1 MSDYNFQKHKKYHV
15 YIRLLI
21 FARQYWLAFALG
33 LLGNILMAAANAS
46 FTGLLKPIL
55 DKGFIQRD
63 MRFIHWLPILIFGA
77 FLLRGV
83 ASFMADYYMASAGRM
98 IVMRFRQE
106 IFRHLL
112 KIPASF
118 YDHTSSGQILSTI
131 IYNVDQLA
139 RASTD
144 ALVTVVQETCFV
156 IGLLVV
162 MFMISWKLSLIYLV
176 AVPLIALTARYA
188 GKRMRHLSKNLQQS
202 MGETTQITQE
212 AIEGYQVIRIFGG
225 QSYEYDKFKN
235 ITEHNRRREVK
246 VTATNSISSGLVQQ
260 VAGVA
265 IAIIIGMA
273 TVNSAHITA
282 GGFAALLAAMLAILK
297 PMKNLT
303 NVSST
308 IQKGIAASESI
319 FALLDQAAEKNTG
332 DEKITQPKG
341 EIFFDDVSFI
351 YPRTTQK
358 ILNHINLRIP
368 AGKTTAFVGRSG
380 AGKSTLVK
388 LIPHFYDTY
397 EGNILLDGINL
408 RAIELKDLR
417 DQMAIVSQNVTLFND
432 TIARNIAY
440 GAMANASA
448 DAIIEAAKAAHAH
461 DFIMQLPNQYD
472 TIVGDNG
479 VLLSGGQRQRLAIA
493 RAILKNAPIL
503 ILDEATSALDNE
515 SEWHI
520 QVALDTLIKNRTTIV
535 IAHRL
540 STVEKADQ
548 IIVMDQGQVIEQGTH
563 EELLA
568 MGEEYARLYHGE
580 FKAN

>member
-1 MSDYNFQKHKKYHV
+1 
-15 YIRLLI
+15 
-21 FARQYWLAFALG
+21 
-33 LLGNILMAAANAS
+33 
-46 FTGLLKPIL
+46 
-55 DKGFIQRD
+55 